1 MMGKKSRK
9 KGRSRGGGPSSRVV
23 TAFTRDLLTT
33 DEKIKKEYADG
44 TLTIKTLRTAVAT
57 ALGVDEEAIK
67 KDVKKTLLA
76 YMDEHMHEE
85 NEAATQRESDARIR
99 AQIEELKAENADLRA
114 DEISRATARAKAT
127 AKATPHKGYA
137 ADPQF
142 SKAISNLIET
152 IGQNEEDVEAFK
164 DFLNSIK
171 RRRYPGPIEC
181 VETIARWPRL
191 RKYWPRLRR
200 RICSYCGKGTFDLSA
215 PRLLV
220 CGGCYQGR
228 GVGRYCSE
236 DCQREHWPKH
246 QKACMK
252 LHIAWPSKSERDA
265 YLAPFMKDLRQC
277 KEKGLTLEEYLALG
291 GTEAERLRLARS
303 GNA

>member
-99 AQIEELKAENADLRA
+99 AQIEELKAENAGLRA

-181 VETIARWPRL
+181 VATIARWPRL